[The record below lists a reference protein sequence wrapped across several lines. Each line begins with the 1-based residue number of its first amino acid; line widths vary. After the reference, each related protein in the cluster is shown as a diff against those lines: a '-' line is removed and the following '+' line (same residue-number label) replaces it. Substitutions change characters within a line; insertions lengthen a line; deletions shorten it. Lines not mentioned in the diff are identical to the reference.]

1 VPARFVSDGFGCLS
15 TFTRCFWNENPELW
29 TLVSCFWDLVS
40 SFRNENSGFRNLVWE
55 ASDENP
61 GLPILVSGLRTLIS
75 GLPIFVAGSPFFVL
89 GFRILFPKIPLLP
102 SPRVSVTPNK
112 NSGVALS
119 RQSKLALEIEM
130 IPTEFRGAFN
140 VHLVNWEAMK
150 FRPSCGALAA
160 LSLLGTLATAHARRA
175 DPSYRVAATYKLAG
189 DGGWDYLTLDSLSHR
204 LYIARGKIIQVM
216 DTQTGT
222 LVGEVPGL
230 DGAHGVALDSD
241 AHRAYASSGKNN
253 QVIVF
258 DTQTLKAIGDPIS
271 VGDKPDAILFEPITK
286 RVFAFDAGSNEVSI
300 IDTATNKV
308 VATTPLGG
316 NPEFGA
322 PDGAGHMWV
331 NIEDKSEIVEINAA
345 DGKLMGT
352 YPLAPGEEPTG
363 LAYDAKGAR
372 LFSGCANKTMVVIDA
387 KTGKQIKVL
396 PIGEGVDATA
406 FDATRNVAF
415 SANGRDGT
423 LSVIGLNDRGLNVLN
438 TVPTHIGARTMALDS
453 ATGDIY
459 VVAADYL
466 PSEAPVE
473 GQRPHHPKIVPGSV
487 IVLKLSPVST
497 P

>member
-1 VPARFVSDGFGCLS
+1 
-15 TFTRCFWNENPELW
+15 
-29 TLVSCFWDLVS
+29 
-40 SFRNENSGFRNLVWE
+40 
-55 ASDENP
+55 
-61 GLPILVSGLRTLIS
+61 
-75 GLPIFVAGSPFFVL
+75 
-89 GFRILFPKIPLLP
+89 
-102 SPRVSVTPNK
+102 
-112 NSGVALS
+112 
-119 RQSKLALEIEM
+119 
-130 IPTEFRGAFN
+130 
-140 VHLVNWEAMK
+140 MK

-160 LSLLGTLATAHARRA
+160 LSLLGTLATAQARRA

-189 DGGWDYLTLDSLSHR
+189 DGNWDYLTMDSPAHR
-204 LYIARGKIIQVM
+204 LYIARGTKIQVM
-216 DTQTGT
+216 DTQTGA
-222 LVGEVPGL
+222 LVGEVPGMS
-230 DGAHGVALDSD
+230 GAHGVALDSD

-258 DTQTLKAIGDPIS
+258 DTQTLKAIGDPIA
-271 VGDKPDAILFEPITK
+271 VGEKPDAILFEPITE
-286 RVFAFDAGSNEVSI
+286 RVFAFNAGSNNVSI
-300 IDTATNKV
+300 IDTATGKV
-308 VATTPLGG
+308 VATTAFDG

-322 PDGAGHMWV
+322 ADGMGHMWA

-363 LAYDAKGAR
+363 LAYDAKNAR

-387 KTGKQIKVL
+387 KTGKEIAAL

-406 FDATRNVAF
+406 FDATRNLAF
-415 SANGRDGT
+415 SSNGRDGT

-438 TVPTHIGARTMALDS
+438 TIPTHVGARTMALDS

-466 PSEAPVE
+466 PPAAPVAGE
-473 GQRPHHPKIVPGSV
+473 KPKRPKMVPGTA